1 MCANIVEAFDV
12 TIPSHLKDARLNMT
26 RAAEVVAMNVGHLQR
41 LVRRG
46 VFPKPKR
53 TSKGMPFFDY
63 GLLMQISTILRT
75 GVGLNAEEVSFYRRK
90 QKTPKK
96 RKTKARKSSSQST
109 DSFLKSVIEGCR
121 ELGVSKG
128 KLDVEAVK
136 QIMTAEFNSE
146 QPELK
151 DVIPVVARRLL
162 RDNGKS

>member
-1 MCANIVEAFDV
+1 V

-26 RAAEVVAMNVGHLQR
+26 RAAEVVAMNVGHLRR

-63 GLLMQISTILRT
+63 GLLVQISTILRT

-90 QKTPKK
+90 EKTPKK
-96 RKTKARKSSSQST
+96 RKHKANGSIPQST
-109 DSFLKSVIEGCR
+109 DSLLKSVIEGCK
-121 ELGVSKG
+121 ELGVG
-128 KLDVEAVK
+128 KNKLTVEAVK
-136 QIMTAEFNSE
+136 RIMAAEFNGE

-151 DVIPVVARRLL
+151 DAIPVVARRLL
-162 RDNGKS
+162 KDDAKS

>member
-1 MCANIVEAFDV
+1 M
-12 TIPSHLKDARLNMT
+12 TLPSHLKDARLNMT
-26 RAAEVVAMNVGHLQR
+26 RAAEVVAMNVGHLRR

-75 GVGLNAEEVSFYRRK
+75 GVGQNQEEISFYRRK

-96 RKTKARKSSSQST
+96 RKNEAKGSNHQSA
-109 DSFLKSVIEGCR
+109 DALVRQVIEGCK
-121 ELGVSKG
+121 ELGVPKG
-128 KLDVEAVK
+128 KLTIEAVK
-136 QIMTAEFNSE
+136 RIMAAEFNGE

-151 DVIPVVARRLL
+151 EVIPVVARRLL
-162 RDNGKS
+162 EDDGKV